1 MKPVQKITVGVRE
14 AKATLTQ
21 LLAKVRHGAVV
32 DITHRGQAVAQM
44 IPMPQQQVSVLQRLH
59 ALAERG
65 IIASGSRGRARFTK
79 PLRLPSSVSAQT
91 VLQGDR
97 DRFRGYGK
105 P

>member
-14 AKATLTQ
+14 AKARLTQ

-44 IPMPQQQVSVLQRLH
+44 IPMPQEHVVVGQRLH

-65 IIASGSRGRARFTK
+65 LIASASRGRARFTK
-79 PLRLPSSVSAQT
+79 PLRLPQGVSAQV

-97 DRFRGYGK
+97 DRLLGYGK
-105 P
+105 S